1 MNRKLAAVAAVVTLT
16 STLAFAAPHQ
26 GHGGRGGRHGKA
38 DFAEKFA
45 QKLNLTDAQKAQIK
59 QIHLS
64 SREQNKVFF
73 EQSRATRKALRE
85 ARQANDTARLEQLKA
100 TMEAD
105 RVRFKQIREAEMAQV
120 LGVLTPEQR
129 AQFEA
134 LKAEHKERRG
144 HRGQRD

>member
-16 STLAFAAPHQ
+16 STLAFAAPH
-26 GHGGRGGRHGKA
+26 GGRGQGGRHGKA

-105 RVRFKQIREAEMAQV
+105 GVRFKQIREAEMAQV
-120 LGVLTPEQR
+120 LSVLTPEQR

-134 LKAEHKERRG
+134 LKAEGKARRG
-144 HRGQRD
+144 QRGQRD

>member
-134 LKAEHKERRG
+134 LKAEHKA